1 MESLEGVLVLEEV
14 GHMEV
19 SQIRMT
25 QILES
30 QRGQGGA
37 GKDMVVAR
45 VRHCAVGAH
54 AGEV

>member
-37 GKDMVVAR
+37 GEDMVVAR
-45 VRHCAVGAH
+45 VRLK
-54 AGEV
+54 